1 MCFSISTSSQYPKIL
16 TTKQLKPPCITCPCQ
31 FPCFGGDALTQQPS
45 QHGRPMI
52 NSAARVL
59 YALSPQRGHGLPV
72 VHRDGSPI
80 IFQVTN
86 L

>member
-1 MCFSISTSSQYPKIL
+1 MYFHFCRNKIRCHE
-16 TTKQLKPPCITCPCQ
+16 TAHICI
-31 FPCFGGDALTQQPS
+31 FGQSFCALCTQQPS

-72 VHRDGSPI
+72 VYRDGSPI